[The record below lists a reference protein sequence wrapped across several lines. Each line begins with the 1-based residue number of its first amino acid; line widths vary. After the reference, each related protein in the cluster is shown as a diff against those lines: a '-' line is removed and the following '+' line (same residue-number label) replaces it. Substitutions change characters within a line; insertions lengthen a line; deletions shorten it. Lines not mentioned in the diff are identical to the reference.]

1 MRTKIHCVA
10 CEGVDALKDKVF
22 ELSDTIFFK
31 VVRQLNLEKDLIVDC
46 ETHTENTE
54 KGTELFYLIEDSITN
69 YIKYGKEEV

>member
-1 MRTKIHCVA
+1 MRTNIHCVA
-10 CEGVDALKDKVF
+10 CEGIDTLKDKVF

>member
-10 CEGVDALKDKVF
+10 CEGIDTLKDKVF

-31 VVRQLNLEKDLIVDC
+31 VVRQLNLEKDLIVDY